1 MLLNCYKSLFPFFNP
16 FLNFALEKRE
26 FLFIFFYACDVKVPW
41 FRYKFHERWKKTNTI
56 VSPTAPFIHV
66 SPALRLALFGA
77 ALIFPLE
84 ALRL

>member
-26 FLFIFFYACDVKVPW
+26 FLFIFFMHVMSKSHGSDINSMNAG
-41 FRYKFHERWKKTNTI
+41 KKTNTI